1 MRRLARLALLLWS
14 LATVAAAGWML
25 AQNPFAAPLAERGLD
40 QARAALTRAV
50 AARATPDWII
60 PRLAAALEADDRRQV
75 QLLMDL
81 ARDQAT
87 PLPPDLRARAE
98 AALATGLLDS
108 LADCGTCM
116 RDVTA
121 CPSLS
126 LIAACTLP
134 FELSPAGDA
143 AALIRQ
149 GHAWASGGDP
159 DGVEA
164 ALASVGLAATAG
176 TLLTAGGSLS
186 LKGAATTLR
195 VARRADALSPGMTRA
210 LAVAA
215 RGPDPAAALGGIAGD
230 LRRIGA
236 QSSVAEVLP
245 ILRLADDPADLRAL
259 ARLSEAAGPRTTR
272 TLAVLGK
279 SDSLRLMR
287 RVTDAALT
295 AAALLG
301 LVLGQVA
308 ALIGALAQMALRRA
322 MRAPGAS
329 APARRT
335 PPPLRSGRG
344 HRAIALMS
352 RP

>member
-1 MRRLARLALLLWS
+1 MRRIARLTLLLWS

-60 PRLAAALEADDRRQV
+60 PRLRDALAQDDRQML
-75 QLLMDL
+75 QLLSDL
-81 ARDQAT
+81 AADQAT
-87 PLPPDLRARAE
+87 PLPADLRAQVD
-98 AALATGLLDS
+98 AALSPDLMET

-116 RDVTA
+116 TDITA

-176 TLLTAGGSLS
+176 TLLTAGHSLS

-215 RGPDPAAALGGIAGD
+215 RSPDPAAALGGIATD
-230 LRRIGA
+230 LRRIGTH
-236 QSSVAEVLP
+236 SSIPEVLP

-259 ARLSEAAGPRTTR
+259 ARLSEAAGPRTSR
-272 TLAVLGK
+272 TLTVLGK

-301 LVLGQVA
+301 LVLGQIA
-308 ALIGALAQMALRRA
+308 ALLGALAQMALRRA
-322 MRAPGAS
+322 LRP
-329 APARRT
+329 APARRA
-335 PPPLRSGRG
+335 PPPLRQRLTP
-344 HRAIALMS
+344 A
-352 RP
+352 